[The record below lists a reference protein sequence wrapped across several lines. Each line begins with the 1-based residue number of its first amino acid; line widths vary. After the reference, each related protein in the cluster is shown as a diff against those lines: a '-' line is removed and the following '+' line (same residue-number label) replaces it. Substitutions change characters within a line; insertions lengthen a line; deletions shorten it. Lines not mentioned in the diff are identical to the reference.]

1 MGIPAFDQGS
11 LCGGFL
17 DELRIAAEGNPR
29 LRWGE
34 LAPPVR
40 VPADVFTCLFR
51 AALSP
56 EGSAEGWFVWR
67 DLGSEIAVHLERTR
81 VALLPGFVV
90 CGLRLR
96 CDQVPDT
103 AELTVPLA
111 TGTVDEPAG
120 LLMTGEIAARGD
132 ALLVDAWGDVA
143 VAGCWAAVV
152 DVAVRVAAA
161 AGIDACCGP
170 LLPGAV
176 CTAED
181 VFTVIPQARHAID
194 APTAQV

>member
-132 ALLVDAWGDVA
+132 ALLVDAWETSP
-143 VAGCWAAVV
+143 W
-152 DVAVRVAAA
+152 
-161 AGIDACCGP
+161 
-170 LLPGAV
+170 PGAGQRWSTWPSGSRQRPESMPAV
-176 CTAED
+176 GRCCR
-181 VFTVIPQARHAID
+181 ARCALQRTCS
-194 APTAQV
+194 P